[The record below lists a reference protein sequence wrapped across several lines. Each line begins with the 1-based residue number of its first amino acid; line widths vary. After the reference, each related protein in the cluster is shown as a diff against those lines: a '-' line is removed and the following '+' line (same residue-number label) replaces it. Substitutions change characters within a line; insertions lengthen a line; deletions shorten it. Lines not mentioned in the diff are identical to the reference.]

1 MIVPLTI
8 GRIEKGD
15 RGAGKQIKETASFGM
30 GSLVLASQLAT
41 TFAERF
47 LRNDGNYSF

>member
-1 MIVPLTI
+1 MIVLLTI
-8 GRIEKGD
+8 GRIEKRD
-15 RGAGKQIKETASFGM
+15 RKAGKRIKETASFGM
-30 GSLVLASQLAT
+30 GGLVLAWQLAT